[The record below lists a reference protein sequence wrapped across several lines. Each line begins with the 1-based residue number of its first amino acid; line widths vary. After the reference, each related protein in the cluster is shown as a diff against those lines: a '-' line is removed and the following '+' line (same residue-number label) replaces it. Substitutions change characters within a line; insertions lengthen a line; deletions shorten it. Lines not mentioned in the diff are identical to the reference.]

1 MVSHVDHDLE
11 APIDMARRPT
21 ERPPGT
27 RPIRKD
33 EIDLLDR
40 GVHIESWLPERRTRR
55 KPLLLV
61 HGELAGSWVW
71 HRYQEYFAQRG
82 WEAHAVNL
90 RGHYWSDTTDYESLD
105 FATYVGD
112 VTAAAER
119 LGGEVVLVGHGYGA
133 LAALKSAETGIA
145 SGLVLISPA
154 LPAALRPPPKPHLLR
169 AVPEIYRRE
178 QVGWGGL
185 PEAICR
191 RNPDLS
197 VADVLRIQHMMG
209 AESGLARRD
218 VVAGVAVDR
227 ETFGQGL
234 PTLVIGGGLD
244 RDFPEPES
252 ERLAEWLG
260 AEYQPYGAHSHY
272 GLVIGEASYEPV
284 AAAMRGF
291 LDPHRL

>member
-1 MVSHVDHDLE
+1 MDRDLE
-11 APIDMARRPT
+11 APIDMVRRPI

-27 RPIRKD
+27 RPVRKD

-40 GVHIESWLPERRTRR
+40 GIHIESWLPERRTRR

-90 RGHYWSDTTDYESLD
+90 RGHYWSDTTDYETLD
-105 FATYVGD
+105 FATYIGD
-112 VTAAAER
+112 VRAAAAR
-119 LGGEVVLVGHGYGA
+119 LGGEPVLVGHGIGA
-133 LAALKSAETGIA
+133 LAALKAAEAQRPSAM
-145 SGLVLISPA
+145 VLISPA
-154 LPAALRPPPKPHLLR
+154 MPAALRPPAKPHQLR
-169 AVPEIYRRE
+169 AVPEIYRRDE
-178 QVGWGGL
+178 VGWGGL
-185 PEAICR
+185 PEAIRR

-218 VVAGVAVDR
+218 VVAGVPVDR
-227 ETFGQGL
+227 DALADGL

-244 RDFPEPES
+244 REFPEPDS

-272 GLVIGEASYEPV
+272 GLVIGEASFEQV
-284 AAAMRGF
+284 ATALRGF
-291 LDPHRL
+291 LDAHRL